1 MNFIKGII
9 SKYASYLLIG
19 LALTAGAAIWY
30 QHSQIEGLQSTIESK
45 NEKITTLEI
54 ANESAQKAISNLQ
67 SDIKAEQKKLANVTK
82 QNREIEQQNRIMVE
96 ELQKAKGR
104 QEIVWKKPT
113 LVQRM
118 IRTSY
123 GEFADNLACITGAYE
138 KCSEQ

>member
-1 MNFIKGII
+1 MGFIKGII

-30 QHSQIEGLQSTIESK
+30 QYEQIEGLQTTIETK
-45 NEKITTLEI
+45 NKKITTLEI
-54 ANESAQKAISNLQ
+54 ANQSAQETISNLE
-67 SDIKAEQKKLANVTK
+67 SDVKAEQRKLAEVTR
-82 QNREIEQQNRIMVE
+82 QNREIEQQNRIVNE

-123 GEFADNLACITGAYE
+123 GEFVDNFACITGAYE
-138 KCSEQ
+138 KCLEQ